1 MRAPDLEA
9 QAHVIATQV
18 PAAPGTTLDDTPRI
32 LERQRSG
39 RDKAFRGLLLACAG
53 VAVVLI
59 VAILLFLA
67 QKAWPVLETN
77 GLQFFTTSIW
87 QPGARGKF
95 GILGDLLG
103 TITVAVVALI
113 VAFPVSLATALGVN
127 EYAPGRLRRVLIS
140 LVDLLAAV
148 PSIVFGLW
156 GVLVFDGWLSG
167 PTTWLTKYA
176 AFFPLFRPA
185 PGQVSR
191 SLFVCGIVVGV
202 MVIPII
208 TAVSREVMAQT
219 PREQCEGALALGST
233 KWGMI
238 GNVILPFARNGIIGA
253 ALLGL
258 GRALG
263 ETMAVTLILS
273 ITNVPT
279 SHILYAGGGTIP
291 ALIVDWYNQ
300 VGPGRGLD
308 ALTLAGL
315 TLFALTLV
323 VNAIA
328 RLIVSRSARP
338 T

>member
-1 MRAPDLEA
+1 VTVTQLS
-9 QAHVIATQV
+9 QAISG
-18 PAAPGTTLDDTPRI
+18 PLDDAPRV
-32 LERQRSG
+32 LENPRSA
-39 RDKAFRGLLLACAG
+39 RDKAFRALLLACAA
-53 VAVVLI
+53 VAVILI

-67 QKAWPVLETN
+67 EKAWPVLETS
-77 GLQFFTTSIW
+77 GLQFFTTSVW
-87 QPGARGKF
+87 EPGVHGKF

-103 TITVAVVALI
+103 TITVAVVALV
-113 VAFPVSLATALGVN
+113 VAFPVSLATALCVN
-127 EYAPGRLRRVLIS
+127 EYAPLRLRRPLIS
-140 LVDLLAAV
+140 MVDLLAAV

-156 GVLVFDGWLSG
+156 GVLVFDSWLSG

-191 SLFVCGIVVGV
+191 SLFECGLVVGV

-233 KWGMI
+233 KWGMVS
-238 GNVILPFARNGIIGA
+238 NVIFPFARKGIIGA

-273 ITNVPT
+273 ITNAPI

-315 TLFALTLV
+315 TLFALTLI
-323 VNAIA
+323 VNAVA
-328 RLIVSRSARP
+328 RIIVSRSARP
-338 T
+338 A